1 MKTNLLK
8 LTLPAVALMLA
19 ASANAVPTLTITDGA
34 GNTASGIISGPG
46 TLTFNGAVGDWN
58 INILSA
64 LTFPALGSATTPN
77 IDVGGQ
83 DNYKAGSF
91 NGTTIP
97 GGNVLTIVFTAD
109 GFGPVSGPL
118 AATIGGTQNGGTLTF
133 VTKANGAMLTASGV
147 VGTGPYSNTKSGV
160 LNNFNGSLQEI
171 ITLTA
176 NSSTDFVSL
185 DANLEVVPDSGM
197 TLVLLGSSLTV
208 LALFARTRKVVA

>member
-8 LTLPAVALMLA
+8 LALPAVALMLA

-34 GNTASGIISGPG
+34 GNTASGSVVGPG
-46 TLTFNGAVGDWN
+46 VLSFNGSVGDWN

-64 LTFPALGSATTPN
+64 LTFPALGTPTTPN

-83 DNYKAGSF
+83 DNYKAGS
-91 NGTTIP
+91 GGAGA

-109 GFGPVSGPL
+109 GFGPVTGPL

-133 VTKANGAMLTASGV
+133 VTKAGSTTLTSSGV
-147 VGTGPYSNTKSGV
+147 VGTGPYSNTRTGS
-160 LNNFNGSLQEI
+160 LNNFTGSLQEI

-176 NSSTDFVSL
+176 NNSSDFVSL